1 MNIAPKVCA
10 GKIEKYRNIITLE
23 QHTQLNNGF

>member
-1 MNIAPKVCA
+1 MNIAPKVCT
-10 GKIEKYRNIITLE
+10 GKIEKHRNIITLE